1 MYINLRCRK
10 CGQYLSIETKHPYS
24 HGLGYTFSKTYHNC
38 PNGITDDER
47 VFCDLVSMPR
57 PIRISHTC
65 LSKCLC
71 QGVFPKR
78 VRSIS

>member
-38 PNGITDDER
+38 PNGITDDEK
-47 VFCDLVSMPR
+47 VFCDLVSMSDN
-57 PIRISHTC
+57 PIGEIIERKN
-65 LSKCLC
+65 LK
-71 QGVFPKR
+71 
-78 VRSIS
+78 